1 MITQLSSL
9 ETDFLARK
17 QEYTPDQLYVS
28 LQSRPEGLTSEEV
41 QVRLIVFGA
50 NKLREVKGKPLI
62 LRFLSNFTHLMAI
75 MLWIAGIGAIFARM
89 PELAIAVWAVN
100 IINGSFSFFQEFRAE
115 KATEALKKI
124 LPSTSRV
131 MRDGEEKKILAEEI
145 VPGDVVF
152 LQEGDSISADCRLI
166 NSADLRV
173 NQSTLTGESRAVNRS
188 AEPVGNEGLTETE
201 TPNLV
206 FAGTFIAAGSGKA
219 IVYATG
225 MNTAFGRIARLTQEV
240 KEELSPLQMEMKEMT
255 KIVTLIA
262 VGVGLLFLLMSLF
275 FAKMTVAKATIFSI
289 GMVVAFVPEGLLP
302 TVTLSLAMATQRMAK
317 RNALIKKLSS
327 VETLGCTNVICTD
340 KTGTLTQNEM
350 TVRDVWLP
358 DWNDSGRTIE
368 VAGIGYEPVGDLTE
382 NGQLVQ
388 AKQDHALSQ
397 VILTH
402 ARCNTSRLL
411 APEQGNEESANHWQ
425 VLGDPTEAALL
436 VLAGKGGFTNDDIN
450 HTQTVAE
457 LPFDSRRKRMT
468 VVKLVRCQDGE
479 FERRVYVKGGIREIL
494 DVCDSILIGNDI
506 HSINQG
512 WIEKVMAVNDD
523 YARQG
528 LRVLAAA
535 TRVLPQDFQNYTI
548 DSVEGKL
555 TFLGMVAMQDPP
567 RPDVTEAV
575 KKCHTAGIRIVM
587 ITGDYGLT
595 AESIARNIGII
606 EGENVRIV
614 TGVELETMS
623 DEDLEE
629 AIKSEVIFARVAPEH
644 KLKVVNAFQELG
656 NVVAVTGDGV
666 NDAPALKKANIGVAM
681 GIAGS
686 DVAKEAA
693 SMILTDDNFGSIV
706 NAIEEGRA
714 VYENIKRFCTY
725 IFTSNTPEAVPF
737 VLYALSSTAIPLA
750 MRIMQVLAVDLGTDI
765 VPALGLG
772 SEPPEP
778 GTMTQP
784 PRKLTEHLITKELLS
799 RAYLVLGPAQAMAA
813 MVSFYFFLWT
823 TNPAFRGLFGKG
835 LPNETNQPQLY
846 YAATAM
852 AFAAVVMTQ
861 IGNLFAQR
869 ASKRSIFKLP
879 LFNNKL
885 IWIGVATEVIL
896 TLAIV
901 YVPFLNKFIQTAPF
915 PPKYWLFLVLWI
927 PILPIV
933 DAIRKAVVNRKQRG
947 GQHKEAKT
955 LKGETL

>member
-1 MITQLSSL
+1 MTTQLSSL
-9 ETDFLARK
+9 EPGFLETK
-17 QEYTPDQLYVS
+17 QSLTPDQLYS
-28 LQSRPEGLTSEEV
+28 ALRSRPEGLTTSEA
-41 QVRLIVFGA
+41 QQRLEAFGL
-50 NKLREVKGKPLI
+50 NKLREAKGKPLI
-62 LRFLSNFTHLMAI
+62 LRFLSNFIHLMAI
-75 MLWIAGIGAIFARM
+75 MLWIAGIGALIARM

-100 IINGSFSFFQEFRAE
+100 VINGAFSFFQEFRAE

-124 LPSTSRV
+124 LPAASRV
-131 MRDGEEKKILAEEI
+131 MRDGEEKKVLAEEI
-145 VPGDVVF
+145 VPGDVIF

-166 NSADLRV
+166 NSSDLRV

-188 AEPVGNEGLTETE
+188 AELVGGEGLTETE
-201 TPNLV
+201 IPNLV
-206 FAGTFIAAGSGKA
+206 FAGTFVAAGSGKA

-225 MNTAFGRIARLTQEV
+225 MNTAFGRIARLTQDV
-240 KEELSPLQMEMKEMT
+240 KEELSPLQQEMKSMT

-262 VGVGLLFLLMSLF
+262 VGVGLLFLLLSLF
-275 FAKMTVAKATIFSI
+275 FARMTVAEAVIFSI

-358 DWNDSGRTIE
+358 TSEDHGRVIN
-368 VAGIGYEPVGDLTE
+368 VAGIGYEPVGELTE
-382 NGQLVQ
+382 NGQLID
-388 AKQDHALSQ
+388 AKTDYALSS

-402 ARCNTSRLL
+402 ARCNTSKLL
-411 APEQGNEESANHWQ
+411 PPEPNGSEAVNHWR
-425 VLGDPTEAALL
+425 VLGDPTEAALV
-436 VLAGKGGFTNDDIN
+436 VLANKAGFNSDEFSYARTI
-450 HTQTVAE
+450 AE

-468 VVKLVRCQDGE
+468 VVELTANAEGR
-479 FERRVYVKGGIREIL
+479 FERRAYVKGGIREIL
-494 DVCDSILIGNDI
+494 DACDSILIGGEI
-506 HSINQG
+506 QPITEERINK
-512 WIEKVMAVNDD
+512 IMAVNDD
-523 YARQG
+523 YARLG

-535 TRVLPQDFQNYTI
+535 TRVLPDDFQDYLI
-548 DSVEGKL
+548 ESVECNL

-567 RPDVTEAV
+567 RPDVTAAV
-575 KKCHTAGIRIVM
+575 KKCHSAGIRIVM

-595 AESIARNIGII
+595 AESIARNIGIV
-606 EGENVRIV
+606 EGQNLRIV
-614 TGVELETMS
+614 TGVELENMS
-623 DEDLEE
+623 DEDLKD
-629 AIKSEVIFARVAPEH
+629 AVKDEVIFARVAPEH

-681 GIAGS
+681 GITGS

-725 IFTSNTPEAVPF
+725 IFTSNTPEALPF
-737 VLYALSSTAIPLA
+737 VLYALSGSAIPLA
-750 MRIMQVLAVDLGTDI
+750 LRVMQVLAVDLGTDI

-772 SEPPEP
+772 AEPPEQ
-778 GTMTQP
+778 GIMEQP
-784 PRKLTEHLITKELLS
+784 PRKLSDHLITKDLLS
-799 RAYLVLGPAQAMAA
+799 RAYLILGPVQALVA

-823 TNPAFRGLFGKG
+823 INPAFRGLFGPG
-835 LPNETNQPQLY
+835 LPNETFQPKLY

-852 AFAAVVMTQ
+852 AFGGVVMSQ

-869 ASKRSIFKLP
+869 ASKRSIFKVP

-885 IWIGVATEVIL
+885 IWIGIASEILL

-901 YVPFLNKFIQTAPF
+901 YVPFMNKFVQTAPF
-915 PPKYWLFLVLWI
+915 PPRYWLFLILWI

-933 DAIRKAVVNRKQRG
+933 DAIRKAVIGTLKTNRQKR
-947 GQHKEAKT
+947 EASG
-955 LKGETL
+955 LKGEVL

>member
-1 MITQLSSL
+1 MTTQLSSL
-9 ETDFLARK
+9 EPGFLETK
-17 QEYTPDQLYVS
+17 QSLTPDQLYS
-28 LQSRPEGLTSEEV
+28 ALRSRPEGLTTSEA
-41 QVRLIVFGA
+41 QQRLEAFGL
-50 NKLREVKGKPLI
+50 NKLREAKGKPLI
-62 LRFLSNFTHLMAI
+62 LRFLSNFIHLMAI
-75 MLWIAGIGAIFARM
+75 MLWIAGIGALIARM

-100 IINGSFSFFQEFRAE
+100 VINGAFSFFQEFRAE

-124 LPSTSRV
+124 LPAASRV
-131 MRDGEEKKILAEEI
+131 MRDGEEKKVLAEEI
-145 VPGDVVF
+145 VPGDVIF

-166 NSADLRV
+166 NSSDLRV

-188 AEPVGNEGLTETE
+188 AELVGGEGLTETE
-201 TPNLV
+201 IPNLV
-206 FAGTFIAAGSGKA
+206 FAGTFVAAGSGKA

-225 MNTAFGRIARLTQEV
+225 MNTAFGRIARLTQDV
-240 KEELSPLQMEMKEMT
+240 KEELSPLQQEMKSMT

-262 VGVGLLFLLMSLF
+262 VGVGLLFLLLSLF
-275 FAKMTVAKATIFSI
+275 FARMTVAEAVIFSI

-358 DWNDSGRTIE
+358 TSEDHGRVIN
-368 VAGIGYEPVGDLTE
+368 VAGIGYEPVGELTE
-382 NGQLVQ
+382 NGQLID
-388 AKQDHALSQ
+388 AKTDYALSS

-402 ARCNTSRLL
+402 ARCNTSKLL
-411 APEQGNEESANHWQ
+411 PPEPNGSEAVNHWR
-425 VLGDPTEAALL
+425 VLGDPTEAALV
-436 VLAGKGGFTNDDIN
+436 VLANKAGFNSDEFSYARTI
-450 HTQTVAE
+450 AE

-468 VVKLVRCQDGE
+468 VVELTANAEGR
-479 FERRVYVKGGIREIL
+479 FERRAYVKGGIREIL
-494 DVCDSILIGNDI
+494 DACDSILIGGEI
-506 HSINQG
+506 QPITEERINK
-512 WIEKVMAVNDD
+512 IMAVNDD
-523 YARQG
+523 YARLG

-535 TRVLPQDFQNYTI
+535 TRVLPDDFQDYSI
-548 DSVEGKL
+548 ESVECNL

-567 RPDVTEAV
+567 RPDVTAAV
-575 KKCHTAGIRIVM
+575 KKCHSAGIRIVM

-595 AESIARNIGII
+595 AESIARNIGIV
-606 EGENVRIV
+606 EGQNLRIV
-614 TGVELETMS
+614 TGVELENMS
-623 DEDLEE
+623 DEDLKD
-629 AIKSEVIFARVAPEH
+629 AVKDEVIFARVAPEH

-681 GIAGS
+681 GITGS

-725 IFTSNTPEAVPF
+725 IFTSNTPEALPF
-737 VLYALSSTAIPLA
+737 VLYALSGSAIPLA
-750 MRIMQVLAVDLGTDI
+750 LRVMQVLAVDLGTDI

-772 SEPPEP
+772 AEPPEQ
-778 GTMTQP
+778 GIMEQP
-784 PRKLTEHLITKELLS
+784 PRKLSDHLITKDLLS
-799 RAYLVLGPAQAMAA
+799 RAYLILGPVQALVA

-823 TNPAFRGLFGKG
+823 INPAFRGLFGPG
-835 LPNETNQPQLY
+835 LPNETFQPKLY

-852 AFAAVVMTQ
+852 AFGGVVMSQ

-869 ASKRSIFKLP
+869 ASKRSIFKVP

-885 IWIGVATEVIL
+885 IWIGIASEILL

-901 YVPFLNKFIQTAPF
+901 YVPFMNKFVQTAPF
-915 PPKYWLFLVLWI
+915 PPRYWLFLILWI

-933 DAIRKAVVNRKQRG
+933 DAIRKAVIGTLKTNRQKR
-947 GQHKEAKT
+947 EASG
-955 LKGETL
+955 LKGEVL

>member
-1 MITQLSSL
+1 MTTQLSSL
-9 ETDFLARK
+9 EPGFLETK
-17 QEYTPDQLYVS
+17 QSLTPDQLYS
-28 LQSRPEGLTSEEV
+28 ALRSRPEGLTTSEA
-41 QVRLIVFGA
+41 QQRLEAFGL
-50 NKLREVKGKPLI
+50 NKLREAKGKPLI
-62 LRFLSNFTHLMAI
+62 LRFLSNFIHLMAI
-75 MLWIAGIGAIFARM
+75 MLWIAGIGALIARM

-100 IINGSFSFFQEFRAE
+100 VINGAFSFFQEFRAE

-124 LPSTSRV
+124 LPAASRV
-131 MRDGEEKKILAEEI
+131 MRDGEEKKVLAEEI
-145 VPGDVVF
+145 VPGDVIF

-166 NSADLRV
+166 NSSDLRV

-188 AEPVGNEGLTETE
+188 AELVGGEGLTETE
-201 TPNLV
+201 IPNLV
-206 FAGTFIAAGSGKA
+206 FAGTFVAAGSGKA

-225 MNTAFGRIARLTQEV
+225 MNTAFGRIARLTQDV
-240 KEELSPLQMEMKEMT
+240 KEELSPLQQEMKSMT

-262 VGVGLLFLLMSLF
+262 VGVGLLFLLLSLF
-275 FAKMTVAKATIFSI
+275 FARMTVAEAVIFSI

-358 DWNDSGRTIE
+358 TSEDHGRVIN
-368 VAGIGYEPVGDLTE
+368 VAGIGYEPVGELTE
-382 NGQLVQ
+382 NGQLID
-388 AKQDHALSQ
+388 AKTDYALSS

-402 ARCNTSRLL
+402 ARCNTSKLL
-411 APEQGNEESANHWQ
+411 PPEPNGSETVNHWR
-425 VLGDPTEAALL
+425 VLGDPTEAALV
-436 VLAGKGGFTNDDIN
+436 VLANKAGFNSDEFSYARTI
-450 HTQTVAE
+450 AE

-468 VVKLVRCQDGE
+468 VVELTANAEGR
-479 FERRVYVKGGIREIL
+479 FERRAYVKGGIREIL
-494 DVCDSILIGNDI
+494 DACDSILIGGEI
-506 HSINQG
+506 QPITEERINK
-512 WIEKVMAVNDD
+512 IMAVNDD
-523 YARQG
+523 YARLG

-535 TRVLPQDFQNYTI
+535 TRVLPDDFQDYLI
-548 DSVEGKL
+548 ESVECNL

-567 RPDVTEAV
+567 RPDVTAAV
-575 KKCHTAGIRIVM
+575 KKCHSAGIRIVM

-595 AESIARNIGII
+595 AESIARNIGIV
-606 EGENVRIV
+606 EGQNLRIV
-614 TGVELETMS
+614 TGVELENMS
-623 DEDLEE
+623 DEDLKD
-629 AIKSEVIFARVAPEH
+629 AVKDEVIFARVAPEH

-681 GIAGS
+681 GITGS

-725 IFTSNTPEAVPF
+725 IFTSNTPEALPF
-737 VLYALSSTAIPLA
+737 VLYALSGSAIPLA
-750 MRIMQVLAVDLGTDI
+750 LRVMQVLAVDLGTDI

-772 SEPPEP
+772 AEPPEQ
-778 GTMTQP
+778 GIMEQP
-784 PRKLTEHLITKELLS
+784 PRKLSDHLITKDLLS
-799 RAYLVLGPAQAMAA
+799 RAYLILGPVQALVA

-823 TNPAFRGLFGKG
+823 INPAFRGLFGPG
-835 LPNETNQPQLY
+835 LPNETFQPKLY

-852 AFAAVVMTQ
+852 AFGGVVMSQ

-869 ASKRSIFKLP
+869 ASKRSIFKVP

-885 IWIGVATEVIL
+885 IWIGIASEILL

-901 YVPFLNKFIQTAPF
+901 YVPFMNKFVQTAPF
-915 PPKYWLFLVLWI
+915 PPRYWLFLILWI

-933 DAIRKAVVNRKQRG
+933 DAIRKAVIGTLKTNRQKR
-947 GQHKEAKT
+947 EASG
-955 LKGETL
+955 LKGEVL

>member
-1 MITQLSSL
+1 MTTQLSSL
-9 ETDFLARK
+9 EPGFLETK
-17 QEYTPDQLYVS
+17 QSLTPDQLYS
-28 LQSRPEGLTSEEV
+28 ALRSRPEGLTTSEA
-41 QVRLIVFGA
+41 QQRLEAFGL
-50 NKLREVKGKPLI
+50 NKLREAKGKPLI
-62 LRFLSNFTHLMAI
+62 LRFLSNFIHLMAI
-75 MLWIAGIGAIFARM
+75 MLWIAGIGALIARM

-100 IINGSFSFFQEFRAE
+100 VINGAFSFFQEFRAE
-115 KATEALKKI
+115 KATEARKKI
-124 LPSTSRV
+124 LPTASRV
-131 MRDGEEKKILAEEI
+131 MRDGEEKKVLAEEI
-145 VPGDVVF
+145 VPGDVIF

-166 NSADLRV
+166 NSSDLRV

-188 AEPVGNEGLTETE
+188 AELVGGEGLTETE
-201 TPNLV
+201 IPNLV
-206 FAGTFIAAGSGKA
+206 FAGTFVAAGSGKA

-225 MNTAFGRIARLTQEV
+225 MNTAFGRIARLTQDV
-240 KEELSPLQMEMKEMT
+240 KEELSPLQQEMKSMT

-262 VGVGLLFLLMSLF
+262 VGVGLLFLLLSLF
-275 FAKMTVAKATIFSI
+275 FARMTVAEAVIFSI

-358 DWNDSGRTIE
+358 TSEDHGRVIN
-368 VAGIGYEPVGDLTE
+368 VAGIGYEPVGELTE
-382 NGQLVQ
+382 NGQLID
-388 AKQDHALSQ
+388 AKTDYALSS

-402 ARCNTSRLL
+402 ARCNTSKLL
-411 APEQGNEESANHWQ
+411 PPEPNGSETVNHWR
-425 VLGDPTEAALL
+425 VLGDPTEAALV
-436 VLAGKGGFTNDDIN
+436 VLANKAGFNSDEFSYARTI
-450 HTQTVAE
+450 AE

-468 VVKLVRCQDGE
+468 VVELTANAEGR
-479 FERRVYVKGGIREIL
+479 FERRAYVKGGIREIL
-494 DVCDSILIGNDI
+494 DACDSILIGGEI
-506 HSINQG
+506 QPITEERINK
-512 WIEKVMAVNDD
+512 IMAVNDD
-523 YARQG
+523 YARLG

-535 TRVLPQDFQNYTI
+535 TRVLPDDFQDYLI
-548 DSVEGKL
+548 ESVECNL

-567 RPDVTEAV
+567 RPDVTAAV
-575 KKCHTAGIRIVM
+575 KKCHSAGIRIVM

-595 AESIARNIGII
+595 AESIARNIGIV
-606 EGENVRIV
+606 EGQNLRIV
-614 TGVELETMS
+614 TGVELENMS
-623 DEDLEE
+623 DEDLKD
-629 AIKSEVIFARVAPEH
+629 AVKDEVIFARVAPEH

-681 GIAGS
+681 GITGS

-725 IFTSNTPEAVPF
+725 IFTSNTPEALPF
-737 VLYALSSTAIPLA
+737 VLYALSGSAIPLA
-750 MRIMQVLAVDLGTDI
+750 LRVMQVLAVDLGTDI

-772 SEPPEP
+772 AEPPEQ
-778 GTMTQP
+778 GIMEQP
-784 PRKLTEHLITKELLS
+784 PRKLSDHLITKDLLS
-799 RAYLVLGPAQAMAA
+799 RAYLILGPVQALVA

-823 TNPAFRGLFGKG
+823 INPAFRGLFGPG
-835 LPNETNQPQLY
+835 LPNETFQPKLY

-852 AFAAVVMTQ
+852 AFGGVVMSQ

-869 ASKRSIFKLP
+869 ASKRSIFKVP

-885 IWIGVATEVIL
+885 IWIGIASEILL

-901 YVPFLNKFIQTAPF
+901 YVPFMNKFVQTAPF
-915 PPKYWLFLVLWI
+915 PPRYWLFLILWI

-933 DAIRKAVVNRKQRG
+933 DAIRKAVIGTLKTNRQKR
-947 GQHKEAKT
+947 EASG
-955 LKGETL
+955 LKGEVL

>member
-1 MITQLSSL
+1 MTTQLSSIDSGFL
-9 ETDFLARK
+9 ETKQGLA
-17 QEYTPDQLYVS
+17 PDQLYTA
-28 LQSRPEGLTSEEV
+28 LQSRPEGLTSSEAR
-41 QVRLIVFGA
+41 QRLEAFGP

-75 MLWIAGIGAIFARM
+75 MLWIAGIGALIARM

-100 IINGSFSFFQEFRAE
+100 VINGAFSFFQEFRAE

-124 LPSTSRV
+124 LPAASRV
-131 MRDGEEKKILAEEI
+131 MRDGEEKKVLAEEI
-145 VPGDVVF
+145 VPGDVIF

-166 NSADLRV
+166 NSSDLRV

-188 AEPVGNEGLTETE
+188 AEPVGGEGLTETE
-201 TPNLV
+201 IPNLV
-206 FAGTFIAAGSGKA
+206 FAGTFVAAGSGKA

-225 MNTAFGRIARLTQEV
+225 MNTAFGRIARLTQDV
-240 KEELSPLQMEMKEMT
+240 KEELSPLQQEMKSMT
-255 KIVTLIA
+255 KIVTMIA
-262 VGVGLLFLLMSLF
+262 VGVGLIFLLLSLF
-275 FAKMTVAKATIFSI
+275 FARMTVAEAVIFSI

-358 DWNDSGRTIE
+358 TSEDYGRVIN
-368 VAGIGYEPVGDLTE
+368 VAGIGYEPVGELTE
-382 NGQLVQ
+382 NGQKIN
-388 AKQDHALSQ
+388 AKTDYALSS

-402 ARCNTSRLL
+402 ARCNTSKLL
-411 APEQGNEESANHWQ
+411 PPEPNGSEAVNHWR
-425 VLGDPTEAALL
+425 VLGDPTEAALV
-436 VLAGKGGFTNDDIN
+436 VLANKAGFSSDEFSYA
-450 HTQTVAE
+450 QTVAE

-468 VVKLVRCQDGE
+468 VVELATNTEGR
-479 FERRVYVKGGIREIL
+479 FERRAYVKGGIREIL
-494 DVCDSILIGNDI
+494 DACDSILIGGEI
-506 HSINQG
+506 QPITEERIN
-512 WIEKVMAVNDD
+512 KVMAVNDD

-535 TRVLPQDFQNYTI
+535 TRVLPDDFQDYAI
-548 DSVEGKL
+548 ESVECNL

-567 RPDVTEAV
+567 RPDVAAAV
-575 KKCHTAGIRIVM
+575 KKCHSAGIRIVM

-595 AESIARNIGII
+595 AESIARNIGIV
-606 EGENVRIV
+606 EDQNLRIV
-614 TGVELETMS
+614 TGVELENMS
-623 DEDLEE
+623 DEDLKE
-629 AIKSEVIFARVAPEH
+629 AIKDEVIFARVAPEH

-681 GIAGS
+681 GITGS

-725 IFTSNTPEAVPF
+725 IFTSNTPEALPF
-737 VLYALSSTAIPLA
+737 VLYALSGSTIPLA
-750 MRIMQVLAVDLGTDI
+750 LRVMQVLAVDLGTDI

-772 SEPPEP
+772 AEPPGQ
-778 GTMTQP
+778 GTMEQP
-784 PRKLTEHLITKELLS
+784 PRKLSDHLITKGLLS
-799 RAYLVLGPAQAMAA
+799 RAYLILGPVQALVA

-823 TNPAFRGLFGKG
+823 IDPAFRGHFGPG
-835 LPNETNQPQLY
+835 LPNETFQSALY

-852 AFAAVVMTQ
+852 AFSGVVMSQ

-869 ASKRSIFKLP
+869 ASKRSIFKVP

-885 IWIGVATEVIL
+885 IWIGIASEILL

-901 YVPFLNKFIQTAPF
+901 YIPFMNKFIQTAPF
-915 PPKYWLFLVLWI
+915 PPRYWLFLILWI

-933 DAIRKAVVNRKQRG
+933 DAVRKAVIGTLKTNKQKR
-947 GQHKEAKT
+947 EAAS
-955 LKGETL
+955 LKGEVL